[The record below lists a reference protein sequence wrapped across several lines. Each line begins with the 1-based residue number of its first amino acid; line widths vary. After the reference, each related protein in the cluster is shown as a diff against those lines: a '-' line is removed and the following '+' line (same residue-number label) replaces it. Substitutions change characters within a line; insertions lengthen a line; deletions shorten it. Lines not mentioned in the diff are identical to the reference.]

1 MQNNRQ
7 SGFLNS
13 RLFIALLLCSAAAW
27 LGVKSFASAPGS
39 PQVPNAPPSCSPPG
53 TLVVSD
59 ATGDQN
65 GNPAANQQFDIQ
77 SVSIAEPCRGDGS
90 NQLVFTLKVANLSS
104 IPANGHWKIQFV
116 PPTLPAGTTAYF
128 VEMTSDQTSN
138 VSFEYGNVTTISNTV
153 GTTEGTKNAD
163 GTITISIANSKVGDP
178 GVGQSITKVQG
189 ITQLLVGAAG
199 TGLLLAID
207 STTLSGNNPSYTL
220 VGHGSCTCPATT
232 PTPTPAPGAGAGNA
246 RFQNYV
252 PPSTAS
258 YVGGEPS
265 IGSNWLTGNLMY
277 LASFSAIRISFDDC
291 PSPARDTWTNTNVPA
306 AVSLDPILFT
316 DHIRAPGNNTPN
328 RTFVSQLTGQD
339 SITFFTDNDGV
350 SYTPSQGGGLPSGV
364 DHQTIGA
371 GPYTALLPANPVY
384 PNAVYYCSQDIATAF
399 CARSDDGGVTFGAGV
414 PIYALLDCTGIH
426 GHVKVGPDGS
436 VYVPNRSCGGK
447 AAVVVSKDNGMTW
460 TVKPAPGSSTTG
472 FLVDPSVGIGTNAVG
487 KPPAQASNTIY
498 LGYQAANAHARIAV
512 SHDQGDTWVSDQDVS
527 AGLGLANTTFPE
539 VVAGDDN
546 RASYAFLG
554 TTVAGDYTNPATYP
568 ANAPWHLYIATT
580 YDGGVTWTTVDA
592 TPTDPV
598 QRGTIC
604 NLGTTS
610 CKEHSDAGIPDR
622 NLLDFMDNTVDAQ
635 GRAIVG
641 YPDGCVGPCVND
653 TSVTDP
659 KLVGRTA
666 LASVARQSGGKR
678 LFAVNDP
685 NPVEPT
691 APAPPRV
698 DGVAEDATGL
708 IRITWSVPD
717 NGGATITG
725 YNIYRRTDPGSYGAP
740 LATVPADTTTY
751 VDNTATAGAVYYYKV
766 TALNAQGES
775 VACSE
780 FTISTPPPTNP
791 CAATGFLVDT
801 DPTGDQLLAPSNNDL
816 DVQAVLVAEPYQ
828 ADGINRLIFTM
839 KVASLETIPANR
851 QWRIIWTPGTAS
863 STPGTDRYYVGMNS
877 NGGGAS
883 AVTFEYG
890 VVTSN
895 GNVPIMLGTPDAGTF
910 ESSGVIQIAIANDK
924 VGAPGAGAVLTLVS
938 GRNFAGNGNA
948 TVTKTSAVD
957 STADGSYTLVGNAF
971 CRANQAPIA
980 ALTGSPTSG
989 APPLTVNFSGAG
1001 SSDPD
1006 TGSPADTI
1014 VSYTFDFGDG
1024 TSVTQSTPTV
1034 SHTYSNSGDYA
1045 ARLHV
1050 TDSRGLASTN
1060 DARVVISVA
1069 VNTPPTAD
1077 LTASPTSGT
1086 APLAVHFDGSGSSD
1100 SDFNDVIVSYSFS
1113 FGDGTPPV
1121 TQGAPMIDHTYTSP
1135 GTFTASL
1142 VVTDSRGAQSQNAAQ
1157 QTITVNGAA
1166 SPSPTATAT
1175 ATPTASATASP
1186 TATAS
1191 ATASP
1196 TASATATASPIA
1208 TATASAT
1215 ATATASPVAT
1225 ATATA
1230 TPTASPTGTPPDI
1243 QLVNISGRVLT
1254 QSGDKVGIGGFIISG
1269 MASKRIMARAIG
1281 PSMKVNGTPV
1291 QGRLTDPVLELHD
1304 AKGSPAL
1311 FNDNWRSTQESEIT
1325 QSGLAPS
1332 DDKESAI
1339 IKRLDP
1345 GAYTAI
1351 IRNADGSPGIGLIEL
1366 YDLTSNE
1373 AGELGNLSVRAQ
1385 VQTGDNVLI
1394 DGLIIQKVTPK
1405 RVLFRALGPSVKTN
1419 GQTVPGA
1426 LPDPTIEVYDSNGT
1440 LLRGN
1445 DNWKDAPNMSEI
1457 QGTGLAPSDDKESAV
1472 LLLLPPGSYTS
1483 VVKGAAGATGIS
1495 LSEVYKLTN

>member
-1 MQNNRQ
+1 MR
-7 SGFLNS
+7 
-13 RLFIALLLCSAAAW
+13 
-27 LGVKSFASAPGS
+27 
-39 PQVPNAPPSCSPPG
+39 
-53 TLVVSD
+53 
-59 ATGDQN
+59 
-65 GNPAANQQFDIQ
+65 
-77 SVSIAEPCRGDGS
+77 
-90 NQLVFTLKVANLSS
+90 
-104 IPANGHWKIQFV
+104 
-116 PPTLPAGTTAYF
+116 PAG
-128 VEMTSDQTSN
+128 
-138 VSFEYGNVTTISNTV
+138 NT
-153 GTTEGTKNAD
+153 
-163 GTITISIANSKVGDP
+163 
-178 GVGQSITKVQG
+178 
-189 ITQLLVGAAG
+189 
-199 TGLLLAID
+199 
-207 STTLSGNNPSYTL
+207 
-220 VGHGSCTCPATT
+220 
-232 PTPTPAPGAGAGNA
+232 
-246 RFQNYV
+246 
-252 PPSTAS
+252 
-258 YVGGEPS
+258 
-265 IGSNWLTGNLMY
+265 
-277 LASFSAIRISFDDC
+277 
-291 PSPARDTWTNTNVPA
+291 
-306 AVSLDPILFT
+306 
-316 DHIRAPGNNTPN
+316 TPN

-371 GPYTALLPANPVY
+371 GPYTALLPVNPVY

-414 PIYALLDCTGIH
+414 PIYTLLDCTGIH
-426 GHVKVGPDGS
+426 GHVKVAPDGS

-447 AAVVVSKDNGMTW
+447 AAVVVSKDNGVTW
-460 TVKPAPGSSTTG
+460 AVKPAPASSTTG

-512 SHDQGDTWVSDQDVS
+512 SHDQGDTWVNDQDVS
-527 AGLGLANTTFPE
+527 AAAGLANTTFPE

-546 RASYAFLG
+546 RASYAFFG
-554 TTVAGDYTNPATYP
+554 TPVNGNYTDPTTYP

-580 YDGGVTWTTVDA
+580 YDAGASWTTIDA
-592 TPTDPV
+592 TPNDPV

-604 NLGTTS
+604 NLGTTP
-610 CKEHSDAGIPDR
+610 CQAHSDSGIPDR

-659 KLVGRTA
+659 TKVSRTA

-678 LFAVNDP
+678 LFAANDP

-698 DGVAEDATGL
+698 DGVVEDGTGL

-717 NGGATITG
+717 NGGSTITG
-725 YNIYRRTDPGSYGAP
+725 HKIYRRTEPGSYGAP

-751 VDNTATAGAVYYYKV
+751 VDNTAAAGVIYYYKI

-775 VACSE
+775 VACGE
-780 FTISTPPPTNP
+780 YTISLPPPTNP
-791 CAATGFLVDT
+791 CAGTGFLVDT
-801 DPTGDQLLAPSNNDL
+801 DPTGDQLVAPSNSDL

-828 ADGINRLIFTM
+828 ADGTNRLIFTM
-839 KVASLETIPANR
+839 KVASLATIEANR
-851 QWRIIWTPGTAS
+851 QWRIIWTPGTAP

-924 VGAPGAGAVLTLVS
+924 VGAPAAGAVLTLVS

-971 CRANQAPIA
+971 CRTNQAPIA
-980 ALTGSPTSG
+980 ALTASPTSG

-1024 TSVTQSTPTV
+1024 TSVTQSSPTV
-1034 SHTYSNSGDYA
+1034 SHTYTNAGDYA
-1045 ARLHV
+1045 ARLQV
-1050 TDSRGLASTN
+1050 KDSRGLASTN

-1077 LTASPTSGT
+1077 LKANPTSGT
-1086 APLAVHFDGSGSSD
+1086 APLTVHFDGSGSSD

-1157 QTITVNGAA
+1157 QTITVSGGAP
-1166 SPSPTATAT
+1166 SSPTPTAT

-1186 TATAS
+1186 A
-1191 ATASP
+1191 
-1196 TASATATASPIA
+1196 ATAT
-1208 TATASAT
+1208 AT
-1215 ATATASPVAT
+1215 ATATASPVATAT

-1243 QLVNISGRVLT
+1243 KLVNISGRVLT
-1254 QSGDKVGIGGFIISG
+1254 QSGDKVGIGGFILSG
-1269 MASKRIMARAIG
+1269 TTSKRIMARAIG
-1281 PSMKVNGTPV
+1281 PSMKVNGPPV

-1351 IRNADGSPGIGLIEL
+1351 IKNADGSPGIGLIEL
-1366 YDLTSNE
+1366 YDLSSDE
-1373 AGELGNLSVRAQ
+1373 PGELGNLSVRAQ

-1394 DGLIIQKVTPK
+1394 DGLIIQGVTPK

-1426 LPDPTIEVYDSNGT
+1426 LSDPTMEVYDSNGN

-1483 VVKGAAGATGIS
+1483 VVKGAGGTTGIS
-1495 LSEVYKLTN
+1495 LSEVYKLSN